1 MKALLFFLC
10 LFFPVWAAEPLWNGE
25 LAVSKE
31 VLLPR
36 APDREREEFQSMIER
51 WKQHKA
57 KIWARH
63 PQAGPEE
70 RRVLESDST
79 YLDNAIL
86 DALHRMGG
94 LVQLETTTYTVFDAP
109 LTFEAIATSSATVAI
124 TLDTRTTLADRRKE
138 ELRITGSELGGT
150 EHFALQAPTRT
161 TQASQPVEPMES
173 FPTELIQIA
182 FTFEKDTP
190 AKDALQCRVFFT
202 RSLPNV
208 FAIILT
214 KDQDPMSLMTQ
225 LASLPGMPLQVEWLS
240 AKTLYRLRTTVK
252 KGS

>member
-51 WKQHKA
+51 WKQHKT

-94 LVQLETTTYTVFDAP
+94 LVQLETTTYIVAQAP
-109 LTFEAIATSSATVAI
+109 FSLAAIATSSASVAI
-124 TLDTRTTLADRRKE
+124 KLDTRTTLADRRTG

-150 EHFALQAPTRT
+150 ERFALQTPTPT
-161 TQASQPVEPMES
+161 TLASQPVEPMES
-173 FPTELIQIA
+173 FPTELVQIA
-182 FTFEKDTP
+182 FTLGKDT
-190 AKDALQCRVFFT
+190 KDTMQCRVFFT
-202 RSLPNV
+202 RALPNI
-208 FAIILT
+208 FAIIHT